1 MFFHLSRGNISK
13 HTEKAWP
20 LNKKGKT
27 MKNIMEYN
35 GYRAMIEYDE
45 DDELFVGTVIGIND
59 SISFHGQ
66 NTQELKQHFKHN
78 VDNYVDMCRQFGKN
92 PEKRI

>member
-1 MFFHLSRGNISK
+1 M
-13 HTEKAWP
+13 
-20 LNKKGKT
+20 KK
-27 MKNIMEYN
+27 IMEYN

-66 NTQELKQHFKHN
+66 NIQELKQHFKDN
-78 VDNYVDMCRQFGKN
+78 VDNYVDMCRQFGKQ
-92 PEKRI
+92 PEKE